1 MSKSV
6 RQLVFSAVAI
16 ALAMITSNIKLMHM
30 PMGGSVTL
38 LSMFFITLIGYWYGI
53 GGGLIAA
60 VAYGL
65 LQFVIG
71 GYFLSLPQMLCDY
84 PLAFGALGL
93 SGLFRMKD
101 RRHPISRM
109 LPGYLLGV
117 CGRYVFSIISGVVF
131 FASYAADAGYESP
144 FVYSAVYNGAYLGV
158 EALITVVVILI
169 PAVQKGLSQVTKLA
183 LGE

>member
-1 MSKSV
+1 MSKGV

-16 ALAMITSNIKLMHM
+16 ALAMITSNIKLIHM

-53 GGGLIAA
+53 GGGLLAA
-60 VAYGL
+60 VAYGM

-93 SGLFRMKD
+93 SGLFRMK
-101 RRHPISRM
+101 SESAGSFRM
-109 LPGYLLGV
+109 IAGYILGV
-117 CGRYVFSIISGVVF
+117 LGRYVFSIISGVVF
-131 FASYAADAGYESP
+131 FASYAADAGFESP
-144 FVYSAVYNGAYLGV
+144 FVYSAAYNGAYLGL
-158 EALITVVVILI
+158 EALITVIVLLI
-169 PAVQKGLSQVTKLA
+169 PAVQKGIGSVTRLA
-183 LGE
+183 IGE